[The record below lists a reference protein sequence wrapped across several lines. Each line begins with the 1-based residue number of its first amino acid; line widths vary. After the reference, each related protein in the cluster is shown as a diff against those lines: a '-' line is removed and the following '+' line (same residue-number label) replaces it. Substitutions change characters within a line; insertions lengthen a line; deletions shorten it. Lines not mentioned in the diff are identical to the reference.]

1 MSNWIISDKSI
12 MPRNIVIDDEELERL
27 EEYGGLEAET
37 VKTRDT
43 NYMWFVK
50 YVESEGFEFVE
61 LFASE
66 DGREKFCDVFSRF
79 FFSLRVNCSD
89 DGKEK
94 MPKKGYAEKI
104 KSNIKIKIIE
114 EYKVDIT
121 DPILFPN
128 LPNKWKVFVA
138 ELVKKK
144 RAEVDHHEEVD
155 PVTMEAI
162 FMMLANVKEAIESR
176 GKNDYEDILRRIP
189 AEYHDKLNYLLMW
202 GAQLILTLY
211 KVRRGR
217 Y

>member
-1 MSNWIISDKSI
+1 M
-12 MPRNIVIDDEELERL
+12 IDDEELEQL
-27 EEYGGLEAET
+27 EEFGGLEAET

-66 DGREKFCDVFSRF
+66 DGREKFGDVFSRF
-79 FFSLRVNCSD
+79 FFSLRVKCKD

-94 MPKKGYAEKI
+94 LPKKAYAEKI
-104 KSNIKIKIIE
+104 KSNIKIKIVE
-114 EYKVDIT
+114 EYKVDVY

-128 LPNKWKVFVA
+128 LPNKWKAFVA
-138 ELVKKK
+138 ELVKKR

-162 FMMLANVKEAIESR
+162 FMMF
-176 GKNDYEDILRRIP
+176 
-189 AEYHDKLNYLLMW
+189 
-202 GAQLILTLY
+202 
-211 KVRRGR
+211 
-217 Y
+217 

>member
-1 MSNWIISDKSI
+1 
-12 MPRNIVIDDEELERL
+12 MPRNVLIDDEELERL

-79 FFSLRVNCSD
+79 FFSLRVNCRD

-94 MPKKGYAEKI
+94 MPKKAYAEKI
-104 KSNIKIKIIE
+104 KSNIKNKIIE
-114 EYKVDIT
+114 EYKVDIS

-128 LPNKWKVFVA
+128 LPTSGRRLLLN
-138 ELVKKK
+138 L
-144 RAEVDHHEEVD
+144 
-155 PVTMEAI
+155 
-162 FMMLANVKEAIESR
+162 
-176 GKNDYEDILRRIP
+176 LRRK
-189 AEYHDKLNYLLMW
+189 EQ
-202 GAQLILTLY
+202 QLIIMKKLIQLQWRQY
-211 KVRRGR
+211 S
-217 Y
+217 